1 MDTVS
6 RYNCIMQKLNSI
18 ISQLLPAWS
27 AVILFLLVIY
37 LVQKRENKHR
47 LSLPGIPVVPRPKS
61 DDFRAV
67 LDEANAKY
75 PDQPYMVP
83 FRDPTV
89 IIPAYC
95 IEELKNLPDSK
106 LSTNGSMY
114 DRFAIRWAGSGWVD
128 KELAHSI
135 KYDLVNEVDS
145 LFSTIQEEIQHSA
158 TQSLP
163 LSDVWTSVPPQEALV
178 QVVGAVI
185 GRMMIGA
192 PLSRDKKWLSASIG
206 HAIAVVTYAGW
217 LRQIPAILRPVFAYL
232 LPQKRVVDESK
243 RAIRESISPIIQK
256 QLSGHGQTSEKTSS
270 EQGRLVRWLLKRYK
284 PGENPLFSPA
294 LVFRDH
300 YSLCFAAIHGPTF
313 LLVQAII
320 DLASYPQYIAP
331 LREEIDRELAKA
343 PFEKWTRETISRLTF
358 TDAFCKES
366 ARMNPQGV
374 IAWLRK
380 THKPITLSTGHVI
393 PPNTLIAATNPM
405 YNPSATPWIEDP
417 NKFYPER
424 WMEDRSNPHQD
435 ANYMF
440 RSATID
446 SLIFGYGKH
455 ACPGRPFGVA
465 VVKDMLAYI
474 VSRWDVRLSGGRVKR
489 PDNIH
494 MDFMVMPPISPLG
507 NLEIEFRLRK

>member
-1 MDTVS
+1 
-6 RYNCIMQKLNSI
+6 MQKLNLT
-18 ISQLLPAWS
+18 ISPTLLACFT
-27 AVILFLLVIY
+27 AVLFVLVIY
-37 LVQKRENKHR
+37 LAQRRESQRR
-47 LSLPGIPVVPRPKS
+47 LNLPGIPLIPSPKS
-61 DDFRAV
+61 DDFRHV
-67 LDEANAKY
+67 LNEANEKVTKY
-75 PDQPYMVP
+75 QTRYKFNPLTDHQYPNQPYMVP
-83 FRDPTV
+83 FQDPTV

-95 IEELKNLPDSK
+95 IEELKNLPDSQ

-135 KYDLVNEVDS
+135 KYDLVNEVDGF
-145 LFSTIQEEIQHSA
+145 FSTIQDEIQHAA

-185 GRMMIGA
+185 GRLMIGA

-206 HAIAVVTYAGW
+206 HAIAVVTYSGW
-217 LRQIPAILRPVFAYL
+217 LRQFPAFLRPLFAHL
-232 LPQKRVVDESK
+232 LPQKKAVDESK
-243 RAIRESISPIIQK
+243 RAIRETISPIIHK
-256 QLSGHGQTSEKTSS
+256 QFSGRGQALEKTQP

-284 PGENPLFSPA
+284 PGENPLFSPS
-294 LVFRDH
+294 LVLRDH

-374 IAWLRK
+374 SK
-380 THKPITLSTGHVI
+380 SLS
-393 PPNTLIAATNPM
+393 
-405 YNPSATPWIEDP
+405 
-417 NKFYPER
+417 
-424 WMEDRSNPHQD
+424 
-435 ANYMF
+435 
-440 RSATID
+440 
-446 SLIFGYGKH
+446 
-455 ACPGRPFGVA
+455 
-465 VVKDMLAYI
+465 
-474 VSRWDVRLSGGRVKR
+474 
-489 PDNIH
+489 
-494 MDFMVMPPISPLG
+494 
-507 NLEIEFRLRK
+507 